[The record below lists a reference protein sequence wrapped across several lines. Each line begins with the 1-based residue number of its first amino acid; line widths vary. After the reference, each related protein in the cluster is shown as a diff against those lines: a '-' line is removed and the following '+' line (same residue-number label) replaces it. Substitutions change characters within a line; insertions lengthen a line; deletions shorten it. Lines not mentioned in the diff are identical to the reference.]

1 MFALQVFWVCTL
13 QLHGRVHPAFPL
25 LGDVA
30 VAFLNSMLFLFS
42 DETLKTSSEISCFNK
57 KDKFK

>member
-13 QLHGRVHPAFPL
+13 QLDGRVYPAFPL

-30 VAFLNSMLFLFS
+30 VAFLNSMLFLFFRRNTE
-42 DETLKTSSEISCFNK
+42 DFL
-57 KDKFK
+57 